1 MRWRVRLGYPLAAVF
16 LWLAQPTPRSL
27 MAGTLIAILGLAV
40 RAAAAGTLRKQEELS
55 TSGVYA
61 YTRNPLYLG
70 SALLASGMVVAS
82 RSWIAAALVG
92 VYFPVFYTAVMKREE
107 GELAARFG
115 EAFHTY
121 AREVP
126 LFFPRVAVGPGA
138 AKSGSGFTWHQYMSN
153 REWRAALGTVLVVA
167 FLWLK
172 MVWR

>member
-1 MRWRVRLGYPLAAVF
+1 
-16 LWLAQPTPRSL
+16 
-27 MAGTLIAILGLAV
+27 
-40 RAAAAGTLRKQEELS
+40 
-55 TSGVYA
+55 
-61 YTRNPLYLG
+61 
-70 SALLASGMVVAS
+70 
-82 RSWIAAALVG
+82 
-92 VYFPVFYTAVMKREE
+92 MKREE